1 MLAAQQEI
9 SPTTSGTR
17 RPDRLRR
24 PQDFLAVFR
33 EGRRGRHRLLGI
45 AVRCNG
51 LADNRVGYAVGK
63 RVGTAVVRNRV
74 KRRLRE
80 ILRATPLI
88 PGHDIVVTAYPEAA
102 GASFD
107 ELREAALDCA
117 RRTRV
122 LDLDRRESAPSFE
135 GNA

>member
-1 MLAAQQEI
+1 M
-9 SPTTSGTR
+9 
-17 RPDRLRR
+17 
-24 PQDFLAVFR
+24 FR

-51 LADNRVGYAVGK
+51 LTDNRVGYAVGK

-80 ILRATPLI
+80 IVRAAPLI

-107 ELREAALDCA
+107 ELREAAFACA
-117 RRTRV
+117 RRSRI
-122 LDLDRRESAPSFE
+122 LDLDRLAPGDATE
-135 GNA
+135 GSS